1 MAFWKETIL
10 VLFCSNLINSLKV
23 NAMLKILFAPLAL
36 LYGIAVYIRN
46 YLFDIKLLKS
56 SQFNIETICI
66 GNLTVGGTGKTP
78 HTEYLIELLK
88 KEFKIATLSR
98 GYKRRTNG
106 FILADQ
112 TSNAS
117 SIGDEPYQ
125 MYCKFQDITVAV
137 DEKRVRGINQIK
149 QNIPDIEVILLDDAF
164 QHRYVKPGCSIL
176 LVDYNNLITKDY
188 FLPLGTLRDS
198 ITQTHRADII
208 IVTKC
213 PASLKPIEQR
223 IVTKELNPFPYQKS
237 YFTTMVYG
245 HLTPVF
251 SKNKNIVQLSKEI
264 TSFALAGIA
273 NPIPFFDHLKAVTT
287 LIQSVALSDHYH
299 FTEKK
304 INAIF
309 EEFSVI
315 NAKNKVIVTTEKDA
329 SRLRSLEKLD
339 DEIKK
344 SFYFIPIKVKFL
356 NDGELEFNK
365 KIQSYVRK
373 SKGNHSLH
381 SK

>member
-1 MAFWKETIL
+1 M
-10 VLFCSNLINSLKV
+10 LFCSNLINSLKV

-223 IVTKELNPFPYQKS
+223 IVTKELNPFPYQKI

-245 HLTPVF
+245 DLTPVF
-251 SKNKNIVQLSKEI
+251 SKNNNIVQLSKEI